1 MPRWWPKRSTSA
13 EDARRRQVV
22 AQAQAVLAKLRTEGQ
37 PAPYLQALEPFVDLA
52 PEILAL
58 GPAPASLTMRLLFG
72 LCTFEG
78 EARDRFLAVLT
89 EEFAAPSPT
98 LRAVS
103 RSGLVRYDDAG
114 RPVVTATGRRLF
126 ARLRAAG
133 AFDA

>member
-1 MPRWWPKRSTSA
+1 MPGWRTRQPAIA
-13 EDARRRQVV
+13 EDARGRQVV

-37 PAPYLQALEPFVDLA
+37 PPQYLRSLEPFVELA
-52 PEILAL
+52 PEVLAL

-78 EARDRFLAVLT
+78 EQRDHFIEVLT

-103 RSGLVRYDDAG
+103 RSNIVRQDDKG
-114 RPVVTATGRRLF
+114 RPTVTEGGRHLF
-126 ARLRAAG
+126 ARLQASG
-133 AFDA
+133 AFGA